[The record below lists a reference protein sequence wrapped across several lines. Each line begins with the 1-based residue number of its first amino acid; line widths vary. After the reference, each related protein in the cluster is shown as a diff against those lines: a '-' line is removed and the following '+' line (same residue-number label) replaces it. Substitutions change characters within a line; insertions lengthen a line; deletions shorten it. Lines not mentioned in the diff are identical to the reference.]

1 MVRFKSLAAAF
12 ILGIGSLSAV
22 HAEDTPGTARPAA
35 VQHLITNSAA
45 EWNLD
50 VQLNH
55 ADGIYCIGDR
65 MTIEVHSPREC
76 YVHIVN
82 VNPKGEVN
90 VLWPMDS
97 RTSNRVSSGQ
107 KVIFPDRGSHPDFVF
122 EATAPVGKELIVCF
136 ATQTPL
142 NLKSPDDA
150 RMFGE
155 FLNEVSGISPNPL
168 TRLRSFVTKVEPEK
182 SGWTATAFEL
192 VTNEKTTPSSINSD
206 SLSSEVGKPA
216 PAPSSVHSN
225 SSSSVAEVRPENAE
239 VQGPPPAEAQNHA
252 GLFTPATGNVSVQFP
267 GEYRTESST
276 VEIVETVS
284 VRTTIT
290 THSSVDGMLLFS
302 ESVIETSVDHFDEH
316 AALNSLTAAWKEIF
330 QAPHDQIK
338 PIKVG
343 RLEGREYRGLEKDGI
358 VKCLRVFVDPV
369 SRSSYIVGSCG
380 SESFV
385 EGPEAVAFL
394 SSLQVIH

>member
-65 MTIEVHSPREC
+65 LTIEVHSPREC

-107 KVIFPDRGSHPDFVF
+107 KVIFPDRGSHPDFFF

-168 TRLRSFVTKVEPEK
+168 TRLRSFVTKIEPEK

-192 VTNEKTTPSSINSD
+192 VTNEKTT
-206 SLSSEVGKPA
+206 
-216 PAPSSVHSN
+216 
-225 SSSSVAEVRPENAE
+225 
-239 VQGPPPAEAQNHA
+239 AEAQNQA

-343 RLEGREYRGLEKDGI
+343 RLEGREYRGVEKDGI

-369 SRSSYIVGSCG
+369 SRSSYLVGSCG

-394 SSLQVIH
+394 SSFQVIH